1 VLRKQKE
8 KIVSELHEQIKDSR
22 LIIFTT
28 YTGLNV
34 ENMTNLRS
42 SLREAESGFRV
53 VKNTLIKKAAQ
64 KTDLESL
71 GEKYFEGP
79 SAILFTSGDP
89 IKPCK
94 VLQEFIKEHKQVE
107 IKGGMLDG
115 KVLSIDEI
123 KELASLPSKEV
134 LLVRLLFLL
143 QASKQGLVN
152 VLMGV
157 PQKLVLVLE
166 EIRKKKES

>member
-8 KIVSELHEQIKDSR
+8 KIVNELHEQIKGSR

-53 VKNTLIKKAAQ
+53 VKNTLMKKAAQ
-64 KTDLESL
+64 ETDLEHL
-71 GEKYFEGP
+71 EEKYFEGP

-94 VLQEFIKEHKQVE
+94 VLQEFIKENKQVE
-107 IKGGMLDG
+107 IKGGILDG
-115 KVLSIDEI
+115 KVLSIDKI
-123 KELASLPSKEV
+123 KELASLPSREV
-134 LLVRLLFLL
+134 LLVKLLFLL

-157 PQKLVLVLE
+157 PQRLVMVLE
-166 EIRKKKES
+166 AIKKKKES